1 MSSSKNILQGLGSS
15 IFDNDEKKFE
25 REQEFGKKLY
35 ITAWAVEIMAA
46 TIGLIIAGMMAW
58 DAYNNSD
65 VKNASASMNAL
76 LGALPFLLIAV
87 IEPTKIPL
95 ATGLYRVKNWGWKTL
110 IALSLVGLTGVTFET
125 LFTGLERQVTNVT
138 STISIGKD
146 EIQNNQ
152 EKIASI
158 VDWLE
163 KNENVDITE
172 KSADL
177 NKQRD
182 NNLNDLRKSKA
193 DAESSYRKEKNSLNE
208 RRQDRL
214 LALNK
219 LEKTNI
225 ELENKALK
233 PLEDTINN
241 AKEKLNQAKA
251 EKSRYEDSK
260 LSISDTNQQDPL
272 ISKLN
277 DQIRDIRAN
286 IDDVN
291 LKLNSNEEVQIKK
304 AQIEIG
310 VTDDGKVGPNT
321 LGNFQE
327 WKAPKEKQIENLN
340 NQIKEK
346 IKANQSQIDNE
357 KEKIEEKLKDFDNK
371 IDELQK
377 ELDTAQNDFKKAQ
390 VAASS
395 KIKPKDPQQI
405 EIENELSL
413 IGEELKALDERF
425 NRKIKDLE
433 DDYNLRE
440 KTLESEFSKV
450 NAEYA
455 SIKADIPEQKKA
467 KKALEKSIQQKRQIL
482 RGKAQESQIYRFA
495 KKTYGHEDILDVNE
509 RELTRVAAVWFGSIA
524 LVCAT
529 VGTMLALISC
539 IMMDPDAFVE
549 KTKTRRNNRLN
560 RSLRKLSLAIRKK
573 ILVRPKIV
581 QIEVPTEI
589 EKIVEVEKIV
599 EKIVEKPIREEVDK
613 LVPEIVPIPIFV
625 PNGGDPQA
633 ELDKV
638 AGHYEAINEKVK
650 SSFESTA
657 RKHEDYDKGA

>member
-35 ITAWAVEIMAA
+35 ITAWAVELMAA
-46 TIGLIIAGMMAW
+46 SIGLIIAGMMAW
-58 DAYNNSD
+58 DAYNNSE
-65 VKNASASMNAL
+65 VKNASASVNAL

-163 KNENVDITE
+163 KNENVDITK

-182 NNLNDLRKSKA
+182 NILNDLRKSKA
-193 DAESSYRKEKNSLNE
+193 DAESSYNKEKDSLNE
-208 RRQDRL
+208 RRQNSIF
-214 LALNK
+214 ALNK
-219 LEKTNI
+219 LEMTNK

-260 LSISDTNQQDPL
+260 LLINDINQQDPL
-272 ISKLN
+272 ILKLN
-277 DQIRDIRAN
+277 DQIEDIRAN
-286 IDDVN
+286 IADVN

-310 VTDDGKVGPNT
+310 VKDDGRVGPNT

-340 NQIKEK
+340 AQIQEK
-346 IKANQSQIDNE
+346 IKANQARIDNE
-357 KEKIEEKLKDFDNK
+357 KVKSEERLKDFDDK
-371 IDELQK
+371 INMLQDEL
-377 ELDTAQNDFKKAQ
+377 DAAQNEFKKEQ

-395 KIKPKDPQQI
+395 STKPKDPEQI
-405 EIENELSL
+405 KLENELSL
-413 IGEELKALDERF
+413 IADELKRLDERF
-425 NRKIKDLE
+425 NKKIEDLE
-433 DDYNLRE
+433 YDYNSRE
-440 KTLESEFSKV
+440 KTLETEFSKV

-455 SIKADIPEQKKA
+455 SIKADIPEQKAA
-467 KKALEKSIQQKRQIL
+467 KEALEKSIQQKRQIL

-509 RELTRVAAVWFGSIA
+509 KELTRVAAVWFGSIA

-573 ILVRPKIV
+573 IMVRPKIV

-638 AGHYEAINEKVK
+638 AGYYAAINKKVK